1 MRIDHARIL
10 AAIKT
15 YEKTI
20 VRNTRKQADDDVRLP
35 AVRDEVIIST
45 EAKRQQIRDQ
55 VLGLVVERL
64 KTLPNMNAPRADI
77 DGICEGVM
85 SDDGTPSFDPQDKV
99 RIPGR
104 GLDDHRREKT
114 WW

>member
-20 VRNTRKQADDDVRLP
+20 VRNNRKQADDDTRLP

-55 VLGLVVERL
+55 VLGRVVERL
-64 KTLPNMNAPRADI
+64 KTLPNMNALPADV
-77 DGICEGVM
+77 DSVREGVT
-85 SDDGTPSFDPQDKV
+85 DDGTPSFDPQEMV
-99 RIPGR
+99 RSPGR

-114 WW
+114 SW